1 MTTSRTSQQFHL
13 GLEQSTDPKPKSK
26 EILNAIIFSAQLS
39 AASGCVS
46 LVSYP
51 VTGLFLAM
59 CSLEDLTG
67 SWGSNLAAGNHLS
80 KLHTSTHAVLFVQ
93 SCHQKRTS
101 STCFAFFFLTLSM
114 KKSKTKQ
121 TKNQLIT
128 TLHYHQAL
136 SKSADLHGH

>member
-101 STCFAFFFLTLSM
+101 STCFAFFFNPFNEKIKNKTNKKPTYYNSSLSP
-114 KKSKTKQ
+114 S
-121 TKNQLIT
+121 LI
-128 TLHYHQAL
+128 QI
-136 SKSADLHGH
+136 S